1 MYEYYS
7 EKYCVCAA
15 FLSKTYAQSGA
26 VSYNEIWIS
35 RR

>member
-1 MYEYYS
+1 MDIMWANNVFVWLFS
-7 EKYCVCAA
+7 N
-15 FLSKTYAQSGA
+15 TYAQSSA

>member
-1 MYEYYS
+1 MYEYDCNKYS
-7 EKYCVCAA
+7 IQMA

-35 RR
+35 RQ